1 MAHIKVHSDAR
12 KTPLE
17 SDHANFHALI
27 SWRAILGGIL
37 VAMLTM
43 LGFVGLGFAFGGMGL
58 SDGSSMQAAGIFTGV
73 WFIVSLIL
81 SLFVGS
87 YFAAR
92 VSKFRTGRIGS
103 AQGLVIASVVLGF
116 FLYQTIQAIGTVGSA
131 AGNVLQT
138 SGSVVVQGAQ
148 QAANNQT
155 VMNTVNN
162 LTEDALGDLNLRSE
176 PRVVAQGI
184 ATRLLRGDTEG
195 ARSYLVRQSGITEA
209 EAQQRIDQL
218 RNTLNSYIEDVR
230 NATATALRSL
240 GWSLF
245 LMVVLGALAAVAGG
259 ALGSVAN
266 FRKPLIRE
274 SEGYYPPGHAV

>member
-1 MAHIKVHSDAR
+1 MAHIKVHSESR

-17 SDHANFHALI
+17 SDFANFHALI

-43 LGFVGLGFAFGGMGL
+43 LGLLGLGFAFGGMGM
-58 SDGSSMQAAGIFTGV
+58 SDGTSIQAAGIFTGV
-73 WFIVSLIL
+73 WFVISLVL
-81 SLFVGS
+81 SLFIGS

-103 AQGLVIASVVLGF
+103 AQGLVIASVFLGF
-116 FLYQTIQAIGTVGSA
+116 FLYQTIQAIGTGSA
-131 AGNVLQT
+131 AI
-138 SGSVVVQGAQ
+138 QGVQ

-162 LTEDALGDLNLRSE
+162 LAEDALGDLNLRSE

-184 ATRLLRGDTEG
+184 ATRLLQGDTQG
-195 ARSYLVRQSGITEA
+195 ARNYLVRQSGITEA

-218 RNTLNSYIEDVR
+218 RNTLNNYVETVR
-230 NATATALRSL
+230 EATATALRSL

-245 LMVVLGALAAVAGG
+245 LMVVLGALAAIGGG
-259 ALGSVAN
+259 ALGSVTN
-266 FRKPLIRE
+266 YRKPLVRE
-274 SEGYYPPGHAV
+274 TTGHYPPGQTV